1 MVLLL
6 NIKCFFE
13 EICYHTLKNIFFIN
27 TTALSVHFVSFLKKQ
42 RDSTMSYM
50 SYKYLP
56 FKYTFSPLTSTVHMV
71 RYQTNTVFEWV
82 LKKTGNC
89 RGGHKQICQTNK
101 DICPLI
107 TYRYMIDNT
116 QIKKLLCIMLT
127 SQETVHVHIALFA
140 AIQHEMSFPFSTQ
153 GKSLERYAVSVI
165 KLS

>member
-50 SYKYLP
+50 SYKYLS
-56 FKYTFSPLTSTVHMV
+56 FKYTFSPLTSTVHMI

-82 LKKTGNC
+82 LKKT
-89 RGGHKQICQTNK
+89 
-101 DICPLI
+101 ICPLI

-116 QIKKLLCIMLT
+116 QIKKLLCLMLT